1 MTSILVTGSAGFIG
15 FHVSKRLL
23 AEGFRVTGLDNLN
36 DYYDVNLKQARLEQ
50 LTANSSFRFVKANL
64 ADRVE
69 VKRLFEA
76 ETYDRVVNL
85 AAQVGPRYSLI
96 NPHAYADSNLVGF
109 LNILEG
115 CRQQKVPHLVFA
127 STSSVYGANAKVPFS
142 VEDRVDQPVSLY
154 AATKR
159 ANELMAYS
167 YAHLFGLRSTGLR
180 FFTVYGP
187 WGRPDM
193 APFLFT
199 RALFEGHP
207 IDVFNHGNMS
217 RDFTYIDDVVE
228 IVRRAID
235 KVPEA
240 TPSVANEGQ
249 AKTEPGLP
257 LRLYNVGNNSP
268 VTLLDFIKIL
278 EEATGKKAKLNFLP
292 LQPGDVP
299 ATWADVDGLAC
310 DVGFRPQ
317 TPLREGLRRFVDW
330 YREFYGV

>member
-1 MTSILVTGSAGFIG
+1 M
-15 FHVSKRLL
+15 
-23 AEGFRVTGLDNLN
+23 
-36 DYYDVNLKQARLEQ
+36 
-50 LTANSSFRFVKANL
+50 TANSSFRFVKANL
-64 ADRVE
+64 ADRPE

-76 ETYDRVVNL
+76 EAYDRVVNL

-109 LNILEG
+109 LNVLEG

-268 VTLLDFIKIL
+268 VTLFPASNPVARGPSTLRGLVPGILWCMNSRVFSGKVRGPWAKIAGRSL
-278 EEATGKKAKLNFLP
+278 VGVKDESWRLSSHGYFRETSDGVSSGHNKP
-292 LQPGDVP
+292 P
-299 ATWADVDGLAC
+299 A
-310 DVGFRPQ
+310 
-317 TPLREGLRRFVDW
+317 RRCGAF
-330 YREFYGV
+330 